1 MPGDLQELQEGPMF
15 LAPLLVA
22 LLLPTQQQ
30 PPRDPKVAAG
40 IVLDDAAREAALV
53 KRIAASPADITAY
66 QQLAKLQEHR
76 GAYAEAEATLL
87 KARQVAP
94 KNNAVVL
101 TLSGFYNRQG
111 QFEKTMQTLEEAEE
125 MDPTDP
131 RGAQIVAT
139 YYWDKAYRDH
149 RLLPAEQLQYVMS
162 GIAATDRALSL
173 NPDYVEALTYKNLLV
188 RMRANLETDPFQKQ
202 QLIAEADTL
211 RSRAIELNKGRTAID
226 GGNSGVMLGP
236 PPPPPPPPPPGA
248 APTSPSG
255 MAPVRVGGNIKTP
268 TKVKNV
274 PPVYPPDALAA
285 RIEGVVILEVTI
297 DTEGRVYDAKVL
309 RSIPVLDNA
318 ALEAVRQWEF
328 TTTEFNGMR
337 DPVSMT
343 VTVNFTLQ

>member
-1 MPGDLQELQEGPMF
+1 MLF
-15 LAPLLVA
+15 ATLLVA
-22 LLLPTQQQ
+22 LVLPSQQQ
-30 PPRDPKVAAG
+30 PPRDPMVSPG

-53 KRIAASPADITAY
+53 KRIAVSPSDIAAY
-66 QQLAKLQEHR
+66 QQLAKLQEDR
-76 GAYAEAEATLL
+76 GAYAEAEASLL

-94 KNNAVVL
+94 KNKEVVL

-111 QFEKTMQTLEEAEE
+111 QFDKTMQALEEAER

-131 RGAQIVAT
+131 RGAHLVAT
-139 YYWDKAYRDH
+139 YYWEKAYKDH
-149 RLLPAEQLQYVMS
+149 RLLPAEQLQYVMN
-162 GIAATDRALSL
+162 GIAATDRALAL
-173 NPDYVEALTYKNLLV
+173 NPDYVEALTYKNLLL

-211 RSRAIELNKGRTAID
+211 RSRAIELNKGRVAIN

-236 PPPPPPPPPPGA
+236 PPPPPPPPGV

-255 MAPVRVGGNIKTP
+255 IAPVRVGGNIKTP
-268 TKVKNV
+268 TKVKDV

-285 RIEGVVILEVTI
+285 RIGGVVILEVSI
-297 DTEGRVYDAKVL
+297 DTEGHVYDAKVL
-309 RSIPVLDNA
+309 RSVPVLDNA

-328 TTTEFNGMR
+328 TPTEFNGMR
-337 DPVSMT
+337 VPVIMT